1 MSATICA
8 RIQID
13 EQDIGYIMKIVE
25 HLLFYDDDDDVF
37 INKTY
42 KFVYILFILRC
53 AVTQL
58 RGYFHLGK
66 PTRLAPIPNPAP
78 DRAETARLGT

>member
-13 EQDIGYIMKIVE
+13 EQDIGYIMKIAE
-25 HLLFYDDDDDVF
+25 HLLFYDDDDVVF

-42 KFVYILFILRC
+42 KIVYILFIC
-53 AVTQL
+53 AVMQL
-58 RGYFHLGK
+58 RSYFHLGK